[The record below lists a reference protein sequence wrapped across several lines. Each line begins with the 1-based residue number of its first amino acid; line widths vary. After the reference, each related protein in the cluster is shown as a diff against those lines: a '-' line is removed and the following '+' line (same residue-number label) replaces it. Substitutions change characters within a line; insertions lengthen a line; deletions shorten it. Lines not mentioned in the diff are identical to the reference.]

1 MQVSYDEIKGI
12 RDLIRQ
18 LNADKKSVVIVEG
31 KKDSKALK
39 KLGYMGKILVFH
51 HFNGLTNFTDY
62 VANYE
67 NLVMLLDGD
76 RKGRYLTAR
85 ITEKL
90 ERRTS
95 LDFSYKKKLISISK
109 GRVRFIEQLSLYYPF
124 ID

>member
-1 MQVSYDEIKGI
+1 MSVSYDEIKGI
-12 RDLIRQ
+12 RNLIQQ

-39 KLGYMGKILVFH
+39 KLGYLGKILVFH

-109 GRVRFIEQLSLYYPF
+109 GRVRFIEQLSLYYTF